1 MYLSTSYQQLNAFW
15 VTSVG
20 ELLKNFLRRGRAF
33 MVIFFISSDSDRVKN
48 IFFTLSH
55 LHIYLGFRFVIM
67 WYCSMCR
74 HNVIIIVWTCH
85 KCHNSDLQSIQHIFT
100 TAKELIYIVHQ
111 WYSNGKITLLNVT
124 WCRHSVCT
132 DGLTL
137 SCWILT
143 VTDTAGNLDQ
153 CSNEFIKSLISSK
166 ALHFHQ
172 DSHGI

>member
-1 MYLSTSYQQLNAFW
+1 MHSESPQLENYWKIFLEEEEPLW
-15 VTSVG
+15 SFFSSVLILT
-20 ELLKNFLRRGRAF
+20 EWK
-33 MVIFFISSDSDRVKN
+33 IFF
-48 IFFTLSH
+48 SH